1 MVTAERIRFLRIHHN
16 WTQKKLSEEVGESS
30 QVISN
35 WERGY
40 TTPSLE
46 NIVALADA
54 LDCTTDY
61 LLGKSDQPFDILK
74 KINDV
79 LEDKG
84 IEETDLFYVY
94 VWEELSREEI
104 IQILNFFQFIRQSHK

>member
-16 WTQKKLSEEVGESS
+16 WTQKKLSEKVGESS

-40 TTPSLE
+40 TTPSLQ
-46 NIVALADA
+46 NILALADA

-61 LLGKSDQPFDILK
+61 LLGRSDQPFDILK

-79 LEDKG
+79 LADKG
-84 IEETDLFYVY
+84 FDETDLFYVY
-94 VWEELSREEI
+94 VWEELTQEEI
-104 IQILNFFQFIRQSHK
+104 KQVLNFFQFIRQSK